1 MSLRPITP
9 DELKH
14 RVRDWANAV
23 SGSMPLTIP
32 VFHIGPNGRSFF
44 NARDFSQQHGSAVVF
59 GWTIFP
65 EQTVLRAHFYA
76 VVRLNGETFSVTHG
90 NGDSMTFFEDR
101 RNQPRLVHANGA
113 ELLHTFH
120 SLVFPEV
127 RPTRQIIV
135 VDPEI
140 SESSSNAASLR
151 DEAAC
156 AATADTST
164 GACRYPSEPPDIE
177 APQALN

>member
-140 SESSSNAASLR
+140 SESIQMPLPSAMKQPAPPPPTPARERVAIHPSLR
-151 DEAAC
+151 
-156 AATADTST
+156 TLK
-164 GACRYPSEPPDIE
+164 RHKP
-177 APQALN
+177 